1 MSTVLITLVLYFLF
15 AFTVG
20 TVKKNHG
27 LVDIA
32 WGMGFVVSGLA
43 ALLTHEITPVKLLG
57 FSMMLI
63 WGLRLSIYLFIRNW
77 GKTEDKRYTDMR
89 KRWVKHPYLYSFLNV
104 YALQGV
110 LLFLINQPYYQLAFL
125 TDPQLSLVSYVAI
138 FFWVIG
144 FIFEVLGD
152 KQLSDFRK
160 NPDNKG
166 KLITSGLWSI
176 TRHPNYFGEALMWWS
191 MAAYSVSVGAPI
203 AVLLS
208 ALLITLFLRY
218 VSGVPLLE
226 KKYKDREDF
235 KIYAKNTS
243 VFIPWFKGN
252 NK

>member
-1 MSTVLITLVLYFLF
+1 MTTVLITLLIYFLF

-20 TVKKNHG
+20 TLKKNHG

-32 WGMGFVVSGLA
+32 WGMGFVVSGIA
-43 ALLTHEITPVKLLG
+43 ALLTHTITPVKLLG
-57 FSMMLI
+57 FAMLVI
-63 WGLRLSIYLFIRNW
+63 WGLRLSIYLFFRNW
-77 GKTEDKRYTDMR
+77 NKPEDKRYTDMR

-110 LLFLINQPYYQLAFL
+110 LMFLINQPYYQLAFL
-125 TDPQLSLVSYVAI
+125 SDPKLNVFSYVALA
-138 FFWVIG
+138 FWVIG
-144 FIFEVLGD
+144 FIFEVVGD

-160 NPDNKG
+160 NPANKG
-166 KLITSGLWSI
+166 QIITTGLWSI

-191 MAAYSVSVGAPI
+191 MASYAVSVGASPL
-203 AVLLS
+203 VLLS

-235 KIYAKNTS
+235 KAYMAKTS
-243 VFIPWFKGN
+243 VFIPWLKGKN
-252 NK
+252 

>member
-1 MSTVLITLVLYFLF
+1 MTTVLITLLIYFLI
-15 AFTVG
+15 AFTIG
-20 TVKKNHG
+20 TLKQNHG

-43 ALLTHEITPVKLLG
+43 ALFVSEITVVKVVG
-57 FSMMLI
+57 FAMMLI

-125 TDPQLSLVSYVAI
+125 KEAAFSVFSGVAI
-138 FFWVIG
+138 LFWVIG
-144 FIFEVLGD
+144 FYFEVIGD
-152 KQLSDFRK
+152 KQLADFRK

-166 KLITSGLWSI
+166 KIITSGLWSI

-191 MAAYSVSVGAPI
+191 MAGYAVSVGASPL
-203 AVLLS
+203 VLLS

-235 KIYAKNTS
+235 KAYAAKTS
-243 VFIPWFKGN
+243 VFIPWFKG
-252 NK
+252 KK

>member
-1 MSTVLITLVLYFLF
+1 MSTILITLIVYFIF

-20 TVKKNHG
+20 TLKKNNG

-43 ALLTHEITPVKLLG
+43 ALVTNPITPVKLLG
-57 FSMMLI
+57 FALMLI

-77 GKTEDKRYTDMR
+77 GKPEDRRYTEMR

-104 YALQGV
+104 YVLQGV

-125 TDPQLSLVSYVAI
+125 KEPTLSVFSYIAI
-138 FFWVIG
+138 VLWLIG

-160 NPDNKG
+160 NPLNKG
-166 KLITSGLWSI
+166 KIITSGLWSV

-191 MAAYSVSVGAPI
+191 MAIYSVSVGSPLW
-203 AVLLS
+203 VLGS

-235 KIYAKNTS
+235 KAYAKNTS

-252 NK
+252 K

>member
-1 MSTVLITLVLYFLF
+1 MTTVLITLLVYFLF

-20 TVKKNHG
+20 TLKKNHG

-43 ALLTHEITPVKLLG
+43 ALFTSTITPVKLLG
-57 FSMMLI
+57 FAMMLI
-63 WGLRLSIYLFIRNW
+63 WGLRLSIYLFFRNW
-77 GKTEDKRYTDMR
+77 GKPEDKRYTDMR

-110 LLFLINQPYYQLAFL
+110 LLFLINQPYFQLAFL
-125 TDPQLSLVSYVAI
+125 KDPKLSVFSFVAV
-138 FFWVIG
+138 FFWAVG
-144 FIFEVLGD
+144 FYFEVVGD

-160 NPDNKG
+160 DPANKG
-166 KLITSGLWSI
+166 KIITTGLWSI
-176 TRHPNYFGEALMWWS
+176 TRHPNYFGESLMWWS
-191 MAAYSVSVGAPI
+191 MATYAVSVGASPL
-203 AVLLS
+203 VLLS

-235 KIYAKNTS
+235 KAYAAKTS
-243 VFIPWFKGN
+243 VFIPWLKGKN
-252 NK
+252 